1 MGKFCRCMASK
12 AFPFCDGSHVE
23 LNNNGSSNAGPL
35 VIKADP
41 PEVNDV
47 GQPENGIGQL
57 SNMPPN
63 NPVRRVDFADIDAL
77 RRALAVDGE
86 KKFCRCFQSK
96 QFPFCDGTHVEL
108 NKQGVTNVGPVVVKP
123 P

>member
-1 MGKFCRCMASK
+1 MPPDNPVRRVDFANFEDIKQRFERDGEVKFCRCMASK

-35 VIKADP
+35 VVKADP
-41 PEVNDV
+41 PKVKDI

-63 NPVRRVDFADIDAL
+63 NPVRRVDFADIEEL
-77 RRALAVDGE
+77 RRALAVEG
-86 KKFCRCFQSK
+86 
-96 QFPFCDGTHVEL
+96 
-108 NKQGVTNVGPVVVKP
+108 
-123 P
+123 